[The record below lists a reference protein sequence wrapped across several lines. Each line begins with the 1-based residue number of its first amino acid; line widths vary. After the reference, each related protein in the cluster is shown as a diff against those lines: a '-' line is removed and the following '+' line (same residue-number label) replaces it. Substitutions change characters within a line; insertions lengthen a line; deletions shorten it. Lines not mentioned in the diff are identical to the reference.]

1 MKAIELDDLRTVAGV
16 SRTKVLSALRNNEGM
31 GTYRAV
37 KISAII
43 GGRRIVGWV
52 PRAYFQARSIRT
64 AQLSRK
70 REKRRIGGL
79 RNADT
84 RRSG

>member
-43 GGRRIVGWV
+43 SGRRVIGWV
-52 PRAYFQARSIRT
+52 PRKLFQHGSIRT
-64 AQLSRK
+64 AQYSR
-70 REKRRIGGL
+70 RVEKRR
-79 RNADT
+79 RNDLDHT
-84 RRSG
+84 IER